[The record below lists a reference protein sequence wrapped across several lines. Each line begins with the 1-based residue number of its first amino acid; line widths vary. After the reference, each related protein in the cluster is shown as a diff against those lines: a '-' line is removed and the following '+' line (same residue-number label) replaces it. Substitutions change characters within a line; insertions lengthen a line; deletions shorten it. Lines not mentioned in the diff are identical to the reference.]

1 MLVACLWVL
10 EEGEDLQEAV
20 VRWDC
25 LCHLRPLS
33 VAPLPPLE
41 LFSGGG
47 GGGGGSVDL
56 PYRLLFSRTSN
67 SYRAQVPFGGGLHV

>member
-10 EEGEDLQEAV
+10 EEGGDLQEAV

-25 LCHLRPLS
+25 LRHLRPPS

-41 LFSGGG
+41 LSSGGG
-47 GGGGGSVDL
+47 GGGGGSVL
-56 PYRLLFSRTSN
+56 PHRLLFSRTSN